1 VAYLL
6 AHWTFLAFWLPS
18 QTFCFSLYL
27 CHTSVTSTYKRTHVH
42 AHAHRHKWIRNPHH
56 VRCRVCCGVVQCVLR
71 LHASRTVHMQAY
83 THTHTWTRGHTKDQG
98 ATQNLSCHNEI
109 HTHTITQTRA
119 RAHTHTHT
127 NKARFMVA
135 YTQIHFAN
143 DHAYDGF
150 HVSNNTSLSAACY
163 RSHLTFVSL
172 N

>member
-1 VAYLL
+1 MDQEPSPRALQGVLRGGAVCVAV
-6 AHWTFLAFWLPS
+6 ARISH
-18 QTFCFSLYL
+18 C
-27 CHTSVTSTYKRTHVH
+27 
-42 AHAHRHKWIRNPHH
+42 AHASI
-56 VRCRVCCGVVQCVLR
+56 
-71 LHASRTVHMQAY
+71 
-83 THTHTWTRGHTKDQG
+83 HTHSHMDQG

-119 RAHTHTHT
+119 RTHTHTHT
-127 NKARFMVA
+127 YKARFMVA

-163 RSHLTFVSL
+163 RSHSTFVSL